1 MDQPAVCT
9 TVLHADHRSD
19 GLAGVRIM
27 HEMKCPQR
35 PLRRPAAWRVGVALI
50 AIGAAALLAGCS
62 PSMFMQ
68 SPWDAIPEAT
78 PEEIAKLHQP
88 EALRADLDAIVALHE
103 RTNPNPYL
111 RVSKESILAL
121 AERLKASIDRPMTR
135 REFLP
140 LVMEMQAGYR
150 SDHYG
155 QGVPSED
162 LAAAFAR
169 GERLLPFRAA
179 PKGDGLVVVAVAESE
194 RAIEPGDR
202 IVRIG
207 NVPAAEHLARL
218 RALQPGESERW
229 RDVCVR
235 EYFRVNSWVVGITL
249 PTEVEL
255 IRPDGSRHIVTV
267 EGVGDGARKTERTA
281 PTGAP
286 PTTPA
291 APPGE
296 TLVDSPPFRCMLL
309 PSDPPGAAPIAL
321 IDFPTMDGTLG
332 GQWDTFLDE
341 AIAAANARRAAGIIV
356 DIRENGGGSTTLGD
370 ALLARVTDR
379 PCRMN
384 SRLVWRRSAESD
396 ELFRMKAKP
405 MWRWL
410 IIALPLFIPEYT
422 KLNHGEDL
430 TYEFE
435 ATSRP
440 RVEPSFDGPACLLID
455 DQTFSAA
462 MDLADGVRTYDLM
475 LTIGQPT
482 GGVPNSL
489 GDIGPFQLPNS
500 RIVVSYSMKLFVRA
514 SGDESDLGPV
524 LPHIEVAPMAGRD
537 AALERAIVEIRRMN
551 AERNG

>member
-1 MDQPAVCT
+1 MQA
-9 TVLHADHRSD
+9 A
-19 GLAGVRIM
+19 
-27 HEMKCPQR
+27 R
-35 PLRRPAAWRVGVALI
+35 PRPRRRLRRLAAWSACI
-50 AIGAAALLAGCS
+50 AVIATAAVTLSGGCS
-62 PSMFMQ
+62 QSMFMQ
-68 SPWDAIPEAT
+68 SPWNAIPAAT

-88 EALRADLDAIVALHE
+88 DALRADLDAIVALHE
-103 RTNPNPYL
+103 RTCPNPYL

-155 QGVPSED
+155 QGVPNEE

-179 PKGDGLVVVAVAESE
+179 PEGDGLVVVAVAASE
-194 RAIEPGDR
+194 PAIEPGDR

-235 EYFRVNSWVVGITL
+235 DYFRVNSWVVGITL
-249 PTEVEL
+249 PTEVEV
-255 IRPDGSRHIVTV
+255 IGPDGSRRTVTV
-267 EGVGDGARKTERTA
+267 QGVGAGAGKTERTA
-281 PTGAP
+281 PTGAL

-291 APPGE
+291 VPQGE
-296 TLVDSPPFRCMLL
+296 TLVDRPPFRCMLL
-309 PSDPPGAAPIAL
+309 PSESPDAAPIAL

-332 GQWDTFLDE
+332 GPWDTFLDE
-341 AIAAANARRAAGIIV
+341 AIAAANARRAAGLIV
-356 DIRENGGGSTTLGD
+356 DIRENGGGDSSLGD

-379 PCRMN
+379 PYRMN

-396 ELFRMKAKP
+396 ERFRMMAKP

-422 KLNHGEDL
+422 KLKHGEDL
-430 TYEFE
+430 VGESV
-435 ATSRP
+435 ASSRP
-440 RVEPSFDGPACLLID
+440 RVEPGFHGPTALLIGEG
-455 DQTFSAA
+455 TYSSAK
-462 MDLADGVRTYDLM
+462 MLADGVRTYDLM

-500 RIVVSYSMKLFVRA
+500 RIVVNFSQKMFVRA

-524 LPHIEVAPMAGRD
+524 LPHIEVAPIAGRD
-537 AALERAIVEIRRMN
+537 AALERAIVEIRRME
-551 AERNG
+551 AERKK

>member
-1 MDQPAVCT
+1 MHT
-9 TVLHADHRSD
+9 TTATQSLKAPRRR
-19 GLAGVRIM
+19 VR
-27 HEMKCPQR
+27 R
-35 PLRRPAAWRVGVALI
+35 LAAWTACVALV
-50 AIGAAALLAGCS
+50 ATATVTLSGGCS
-62 PSMFMQ
+62 RSMFMQ
-68 SPWDAIPEAT
+68 SPWEAIPPAT
-78 PEEIAKLHQP
+78 PEEIAQLHQP
-88 EALRADLDAIVALHE
+88 DALRADLDAIVALHE

-121 AERLKASIDRPMTR
+121 VERLKASIDRPMTR

-140 LVMEMQAGYR
+140 IVMEMQAGYR

-155 QGVPSED
+155 QGVPNEELD
-162 LAAAFAR
+162 AAFAN

-179 PKGDGLVVVAVAESE
+179 PEGDGLVVVAVTESE
-194 RAIEPGDR
+194 RAIEPGDW

-207 NVPAAEHLARL
+207 TVPAAEHLARL

-255 IRPDGSRHIVTV
+255 IRPDGSRHVVTV

-281 PTGAP
+281 AGNAP

-291 APPGE
+291 APRGE

-309 PSDPPGAAPIAL
+309 PSEPPDAAPTAL

-332 GQWDTFLDE
+332 GQWDKFLDE
-341 AIAAANARRAAGIIV
+341 AIAAANARGAAGLIV
-356 DIRENGGGSTTLGD
+356 DIRQNGGGDSTLGEVF
-370 ALLARVTDR
+370 LARVTDE
-379 PCRMN
+379 PYRMAA
-384 SRLVWRRSAESD
+384 RIVWRRSAESD
-396 ELFRMKAKP
+396 ELFRMMAKP

-410 IIALPLFIPEYT
+410 TIALPLFMPEYT
-422 KLNHGEDL
+422 KLKRGEDL

-435 ATSRP
+435 ATSRR
-440 RVEPSFDGPACLLID
+440 RVEPGFDGPTVLLIGEG
-455 DQTFSAA
+455 TYSSA
-462 MDLADGVRTYDLM
+462 MMFADAARTYDLM

-482 GGVPNSL
+482 GGVPNAL

-500 RIVVSYSMKLFVRA
+500 GIVVNFSQKLFIRA

-524 LPHIEVAPMAGRD
+524 RPHIEVAPVAGRD
-537 AALERAIVEIRRMN
+537 AALERATVEIRRM
-551 AERNG
+551 ERESTLKTASTQ